1 MAVSRLCCPRFL
13 RAGAIVRIAVKVT
26 CEHASSVYP
35 DCNHNTERADFMS
48 AHTDIN
54 TLIVESPEIRGG
66 RPRLAGTGVT
76 VRRVVGWYKLGL
88 TPEDIAERIG
98 HVSVGQVFA
107 ALAYYHVNRDEIDSD
122 LAMEESAIE
131 LLGSES
137 TASHS
142 E

>member
-1 MAVSRLCCPRFL
+1 
-13 RAGAIVRIAVKVT
+13 
-26 CEHASSVYP
+26 
-35 DCNHNTERADFMS
+35 MS

-122 LAMEESAIE
+122 LAMEESPIE

-142 E
+142 EMN